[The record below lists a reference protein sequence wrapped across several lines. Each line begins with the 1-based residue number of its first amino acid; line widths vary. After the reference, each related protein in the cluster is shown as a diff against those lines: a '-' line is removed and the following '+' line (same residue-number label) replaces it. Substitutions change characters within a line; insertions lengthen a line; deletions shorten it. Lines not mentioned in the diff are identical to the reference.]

1 MKDAKL
7 IVLLIIS
14 FLFMSRGS
22 SRSVLMTTSVNLQP
36 QTGDSDYELNC
47 NYTSLNSCIEFP
59 DISSPFQSFTYRILL
74 KNPDTTIIFIT
85 IEHKSFNYFEDYQ
98 LDIGYGV
105 EPTRE
110 ETLITSYKNTTSL
123 NKIEKLSVWRGEAW
137 LNIRISKHQNLSI
150 CYEGVPRTIDEKVIV
165 KDSGNIQIDFLGR
178 YPSNTIKTWILRDNQ
193 SHENGGIEITVSALH
208 LDEKVGDTIMI
219 SPAIDEEILCGS
231 PTYLLSGYVEETKVF
246 VASKDVYII
255 FVSHHSVR
263 ALPGFSF
270 SWKRTGDKITPNK
283 DVSTP
288 LPDSWYQAIP
298 ICLYQLNASDFTEG
312 NLAANI
318 KSQLMVAG
326 NRYINAMQ
334 LDLPLIREKDVVFI
348 RAALILDG
356 PSEKGE
362 GLYLLFTI
370 VQREAPKQAL
380 FTADQLL
387 DIIDM
392 FRPSLNENLNLLVT
406 NCPTSFDSITWVI
419 VSLCVLP
426 IFITFFLFVWRWR
439 YREFWNIRAKKANEE
454 RKEAEL
460 QVSVWPSTTDNPV
473 FEPEIPESPG
483 VQENEYVE
491 QNQLPPP
498 AMKTSVRSFHDETLK
513 KSSRSMSESSHAKPN
528 LIRSLSTQNVYTDSG
543 LLRSQSSIPSRNR
556 PVDKTLSRSFSEQS
570 LKNVLVIKNQG
581 TESSFAK
588 NKSFDLQS
596 TPSTSYRSAQQDFQ
610 YPSTSQHSHRA
621 SQQEFQNPL
630 KTNSDKSMT
639 ANEKCD
645 SIRLPKK
652 SVSFRSREL
661 PLNPLQEEM
670 EVTKNEKEESQVRL
684 SSVMEV
690 SEPVC
695 TPGLGSLPRVNSAE
709 RLLEDSDKESHIY
722 DDPMEIRMDDF
733 LEVGNAETRL

>member
-150 CYEGVPRTIDEKVIV
+150 CYEGVPRT
-165 KDSGNIQIDFLGR
+165 
-178 YPSNTIKTWILRDNQ
+178 
-193 SHENGGIEITVSALH
+193 
-208 LDEKVGDTIMI
+208 
-219 SPAIDEEILCGS
+219 IDEEILCGS